1 MKHTKFHLV
10 ALLFFF
16 NISQSA
22 IGQKLYEIEINFS
35 GIDVSTKRI
44 GAQVYQ
50 GFQAIPL
57 NNDSSNI
64 ISEKIA
70 LSAKY
75 PIIEISYFSAKHPPS
90 IHRYFLT
97 NQKCKFVVHYDK
109 DADSINFKQAS
120 GVTSFEDAGLTEFKL
135 FARTELETRD
145 AYSRAYNYD
154 FTEVDSSVL
163 NNLTNYIEA
172 VRNKGVQ
179 FMRKYPNLLYSTW
192 LFIYETLGD
201 PRYSRDELLD
211 LYNKSLKLTHKG
223 TFEEKLILKKL
234 DTNKL
239 ALNTKAPLQ
248 EVVFRDLKGSTYSI
262 SSFGKKLV
270 LINIWATWCG
280 PCVAEIPR
288 LGELYAKY
296 KTSLEILS
304 FSTDTDEQ
312 KLRGFINAKN
322 IDWINVFNQ
331 PEICRA
337 FGSEMGIP
345 QLFLL
350 NEKGIIIYSR
360 SASADFTL
368 DILEKSLA
376 LYTEKQK
383 SNH

>member
-10 ALLFFF
+10 VLLFFF

-50 GFQAIPL
+50 GFQSVPL
-57 NNDSSNI
+57 NKDSSNL
-64 ISEKIA
+64 ISEKIEF
-70 LSAKY
+70 SAKY
-75 PIIEISYFSAKHPPS
+75 PIIEISYFSSKHPPS
-90 IHRYFLT
+90 FHRYFLKS
-97 NQKCKFVVHYDK
+97 QKCRLVFHYDK
-109 DADSINFKQAS
+109 DSDMVNVEQTF
-120 GVTSFEDAGLTEFKL
+120 GVTSFEDGGLNTFKI
-135 FARTELETRD
+135 FAKDELETRD

-179 FMRKYPNLLYSTW
+179 FVRKYPNLLYSTW
-192 LFIYETLGD
+192 LFIYETIGD

-223 TFEEKLILKKL
+223 TFEEKLIL
-234 DTNKL
+234 NKL
-239 ALNTKAPLQ
+239 NTNRLVLNTKAPLQ
-248 EVVFRDLKGSTYSI
+248 KVVFRDLKGSKYSI

-312 KLRGFINAKN
+312 KLRGFINTKN

-360 SASADFTL
+360 SASADYTL